1 MVVCPPSMQ
10 FQCLTWIGLAGN
22 VACEEM
28 WDTVVLYAYGGTQH
42 VIESIGELLQNKSP
56 VYDDLITK
64 WIGCALLDDEL
75 GDALFPFFRAVD
87 SYDTSVKEFSGLV
100 SSAAAMLKM
109 KHLAKRLHC
118 LTEEAFFA
126 SELHRLLLALG
137 FPKFAFET
145 FVRTAKA
152 NKAFKDVTFH
162 LTKPKAPK
170 RVSFARPLPGTNK
183 AEFKVNATSPSTK
196 ARPIMT
202 VSSGDTK
209 GVRKAP
215 RSPDV
220 RPTSVKIEVHRQVP
234 SSQSS
239 WSSFFSSPSYP
250 PPISPRRLS
259 QEVPKKKPSEQQSS
273 LQCQSDDL
281 LATVRSFLSN
291 EDQDCGFAQL
301 LPAPKQDAFLLLN
314 AVLRGKLVPYHTNA
328 YYVFGF
334 VATQNQDEERRLA
347 NLYAALLRD
356 APSPPAI
363 FCALTQGVA
372 KNTLVDIFAT
382 HDFPAFAVSFPHV
395 AAFLST
401 PPATRP
407 TVWRLKHFMHDKA
420 NTEPPACLRRDY
432 GFKYCR
438 MREEVQSLKDL
449 YARVLRVAQPRELHD
464 ACVKGRLFDL
474 ALQTGVGVD
483 AKVKRLMMNDA
494 AALGVGFDDGEGLA
508 GHAGRL
514 FRRKV

>member
-1 MVVCPPSMQ
+1 MH
-10 FQCLTWIGLAGN
+10 FQCLTWIGPAGN

-28 WDTVVLYAYGGTQH
+28 WDTVVLYAYGGIQH
-42 VIESIGELLQNKSP
+42 VIESIGELLQNKSS

-64 WIGCALLDDEL
+64 WIGCTLLDDEL

-100 SSAAAMLKM
+100 SEAAAMLKM
-109 KHLAKRLHC
+109 KHLASRLHC
-118 LTEEAFFA
+118 LTEEALFA
-126 SELHRLLLALG
+126 SELHRLLLDLG

-152 NKAFKDVTFH
+152 NEAFKDVTFH

-170 RVSFARPLPGTNK
+170 RVSFAQPLPGTGK
-183 AEFKVNATSPSTK
+183 AKVKVNATSISTK
-196 ARPIMT
+196 ARPIMP
-202 VSSGDTK
+202 VSTGDTK
-209 GVRKAP
+209 GVWKAP

-220 RPTSVKIEVHRQVP
+220 RPISVKGEVPGLV
-234 SSQSS
+234 SSTQSS
-239 WSSFFSSPSYP
+239 WSSFSSLSSYSPSTSLRQP
-250 PPISPRRLS
+250 S
-259 QEVPKKKPSEQQSS
+259 QEVAKKRPSEQQSS
-273 LQCQSDDL
+273 PQCQPDDF

-301 LPAPKQDAFLLLN
+301 RPASKQDAFLLLN
-314 AVLRGKLVPYHTNA
+314 AVLCGKLVPYHTNA

-347 NLYAALLRD
+347 DLYAALLHD

-363 FCALTQGVA
+363 FHALTQGVA
-372 KNTLVDIFAT
+372 NNTLVDIFAA
-382 HDFPAFAVSFPHV
+382 HGFPTFTVSLPHV

-407 TVWRLKHFMHDKA
+407 TVWRLKQFMHDKA

-438 MREEVQSLKDL
+438 MRDEVQSLKDL

-474 ALQTGVGVD
+474 AVQTDVGVD
-483 AKVKRLMMNDA
+483 AKVKRLMINDA
-494 AALGVGFDDGEGLA
+494 AALRVGFDDGEGLA

-514 FRRKV
+514 FRRTV